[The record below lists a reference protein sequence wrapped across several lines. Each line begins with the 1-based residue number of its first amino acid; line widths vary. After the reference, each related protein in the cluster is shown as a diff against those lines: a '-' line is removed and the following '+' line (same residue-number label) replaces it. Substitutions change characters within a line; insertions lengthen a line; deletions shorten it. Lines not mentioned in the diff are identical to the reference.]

1 MSSSW
6 PDPGIHHVGEYQ
18 KSGNA
23 FIVPNATTARVI
35 TLKYVSRALTF
46 IVNTDDAV
54 ITFADETLDD
64 AGLPAAVSR
73 TITLKKGTHR
83 IEIKCKGFSIN
94 DKDIAVVC
102 ELTNIPVR
110 GDEVVIP
117 SYALMG
123 TIV

>member
-6 PDPGIHHVGEYQ
+6 PDPGMHHVGEYQ

-23 FIVPNATTARVI
+23 FIVPNASSARVI

-46 IVNTDDAV
+46 NILADGAV
-54 ITFADETLDD
+54 ITFTDES
-64 AGLPAAVSR
+64 AAPVDR
-73 TITLKKGTHR
+73 TIKLNKGTHR
-83 IEIKCKGFSIN
+83 FEIKCKSFSI
-94 DKDIAVVC
+94 DAKEMSVVC
-102 ELTNIPVR
+102 ELTNVPIR
-110 GDEVVIP
+110 GDEIVIP